1 MGIAFTA
8 LFTLV
13 PIFIGTVF
21 VLVIG
26 SMIVGIFRNL
36 SEWQNNNALPL
47 LTVTACV
54 VTKRQHVSGGGNDTG
69 ASTSYYATF
78 ETVEDGL
85 RQEFSV
91 SSTDYSGMA
100 EGDVGSLMYQGT
112 RFKGFVRHRH
122 PPKPPTPPV
131 APAPVQ
137 PEWTCAYCRGRV
149 AGAET
154 KCPSCG
160 STSRHEP
167 ERTFQAES

>member
-1 MGIAFTA
+1 MGFMFTA
-8 LFTLV
+8 MFILV
-13 PIFIGTVF
+13 PLFIGTVF

-26 SMIVGIFRNL
+26 SMIVGIFRNFA
-36 SEWQNNNALPL
+36 EWQTNNALPL
-47 LTVTACV
+47 LTVTARV
-54 VTKRQHVSGGGNDTG
+54 ATKRQHVSGGGNDTM

-78 ETVEDGL
+78 ETVDEGL

-91 SSTDYSGMA
+91 SATDYSALA
-100 EGDVGSLMYQGT
+100 EEDVGSLMYQGT

-122 PPKPPTPPV
+122 PPKPPTPP
-131 APAPVQ
+131 AAAAPVL

-149 AGAET
+149 AGVET

-167 ERTFQAES
+167 ERTL

>member
-1 MGIAFTA
+1 MGFMFTA
-8 LFTLV
+8 MFTLV
-13 PIFIGTVF
+13 PLFIGIIF

-26 SMIVGIFRNL
+26 SIIVGIFKNFA
-36 SEWQNNNALPL
+36 EWQNNNAQPL
-47 LTVTACV
+47 LTVTARV
-54 VTKRQHVSGGGNDTG
+54 ATKRQHVSGGGNDTM

-78 ETVEDGL
+78 ETVDEGL

-91 SSTDYSGMA
+91 KSIDYSALA

-122 PPKPPTPPV
+122 PPKPPTPPP
-131 APAPVQ
+131 APAPVL

-149 AGAET
+149 AGVET

-167 ERTFQAES
+167 ERTL

>member
-1 MGIAFTA
+1 MGFMFTA
-8 LFTLV
+8 MFTLV
-13 PIFIGTVF
+13 PLFIGIIF

-26 SMIVGIFRNL
+26 SIIVGIFKNFA
-36 SEWQNNNALPL
+36 EWQNNNAQPL
-47 LTVTACV
+47 LTVTARV
-54 VTKRQHVSGGGNDTG
+54 ATKRQHVSGGGNDTM

-78 ETVEDGL
+78 ETVDEGL

-91 SSTDYSGMA
+91 KSIDYSALA

-122 PPKPPTPPV
+122 PPKPPTPPAAV
-131 APAPVQ
+131 APVL

-149 AGAET
+149 AGVET

-167 ERTFQAES
+167 ERTL